1 MHINEINGFAKKV
14 GLDERFAGRNAKV
27 VVILPK
33 DGKKHYVARHG
44 GTSENIADA
53 FVYDYDHDG
62 VAGQVEQV
70 VAVMGVTPEVVE
82 YVREFPAEL
91 D

>member
-14 GLDERFAGRNAKV
+14 GLDEQFAGRGAKV

-44 GTSENIADA
+44 GTTLNRDEA
-53 FVYDYDHDG
+53 FVYDYDLHG
-62 VAGQVEQV
+62 VAQQVEQV
-70 VAVMGVTPEVVE
+70 MSVMGVTPEVVE
-82 YVREFPAEL
+82 V
-91 D
+91 